1 MHWDCGKKAIPMTI
15 PPKAVFHLRAVQTA
29 HHADQEVVDF
39 PRIEKVV
46 SVLLKSPPGR
56 LLDVGYSV
64 KGFADY
70 LVEAGWDCTGLDLND
85 RQHPKIRMIQCD
97 LNEGF
102 PVSDAYFD
110 VVTAGEIIEHMID
123 EAAFL
128 QECRRAL
135 KPNGRLV
142 LTTPNLSFLVNRF
155 LVLAGRTPMFVH
167 EPYHYHFHTRRTLT
181 QLVVSQGFRVE
192 HITSSH
198 VLYSRRLHP
207 TGLIFEHLGDWLP
220 TLGAHLI
227 LFARRQ
233 P

>member
-1 MHWDCGKKAIPMTI
+1 MTV
-15 PPKAVFHLRAVQTA
+15 PTKAVTQLQAVQIA
-29 HHADQEVVDF
+29 HHAEQEVVDF

-46 SVLLKSPPGR
+46 SVLRKSPPGR

-70 LVEAGWDCTGLDLND
+70 LVKAGWDCTGLDLND
-85 RQHPKIRMIQCD
+85 RHHPKIKTIQCD

-102 PVSDAYFD
+102 PVEDASFD
-110 VVTAGEIIEHMID
+110 VVTAGEIIEHMLD

-128 QECRRAL
+128 QECRRVL
-135 KPNGRLV
+135 KPNGQLV

-181 QLVVSQGFRVE
+181 QLVLSQGFRVE
-192 HITSSH
+192 RVTASH

-207 TGLIFEHLGDWLP
+207 TGLIFERLADWFP
-220 TLGAHLI
+220 TFGAHLI
-227 LFARRQ
+227 MFARRQ